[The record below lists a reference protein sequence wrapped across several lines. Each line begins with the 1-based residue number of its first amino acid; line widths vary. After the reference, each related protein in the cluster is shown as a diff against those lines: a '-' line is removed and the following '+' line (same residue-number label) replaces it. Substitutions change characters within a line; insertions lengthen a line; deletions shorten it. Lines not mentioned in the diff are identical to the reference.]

1 MPSFPRLRLPS
12 PFVLTSRLLAF
23 SAAATLS
30 LALAGCGGQRTEE
43 QNRSSGKDTEDGVP
57 KMIFRV
63 GNGTEPQDLDGQ
75 TVTGVPEH
83 KIIMALSEGLLGQ
96 DPRTLD
102 PIPGMAERWELS
114 DDGLTYTFHLREGL
128 KWSDGEPLTASEIV
142 ASFQRILSPALAAD
156 YAYLIYNF
164 VEGARDYYEGR
175 LADFAQ
181 VGFSAPDAR
190 TIVIQLKNPT
200 PFLLKMI
207 AGHYAWW
214 PVPVRV
220 IADHGPVD
228 QKRTPWTR
236 PGRFVGNGP
245 FRLKE
250 WSPNQR
256 IIVERNPHYWDAAT
270 LRLDEIHFYASDDV
284 ATSERLFRTGKLDL
298 TEGLPSSKIAAYAR
312 DQPEVLQRD
321 PLLALYFYRVNVTR
335 PPLDDARVRRA
346 LALAIDREALVRH
359 VTRGGEVPAYAVSY
373 PGTANYVPEARLSGS
388 LDDARA
394 LLAEAGY
401 PSGRG
406 LPKIELLYNT
416 SESHREIA
424 EAVQQMWKTTLGV
437 EVELVN
443 QEWKVYLDRQNTGD
457 FMLQRGGW
465 VADYV
470 DPHVFLEIWE
480 TGNGNN
486 KTGWGSPDYDA
497 LLHAALA
504 AKNDEERYAYYQ
516 KMDALLIEELPI
528 IPVYYYVKKGLLSPR
543 VKGYYPTLLDIHPY
557 KFIYLEN

>member
-1 MPSFPRLRLPS
+1 MMSRSLRR
-12 PFVLTSRLLAF
+12 FFARLLF
-23 SAAATLS
+23 DSPLVRIAALLALS
-30 LALAGCGGQRTEE
+30 LGLAGCGESRT
-43 QNRSSGKDTEDGVP
+43 QNGTGSGKATEDGKP
-57 KMIFRV
+57 KMVFRV

-83 KIIMALSEGLLGQ
+83 KIIMALSEGLLSQ
-96 DPRTLD
+96 DPRTLE
-102 PIPGMAERWELS
+102 PIPGMAERWEVS
-114 DDGLTYTFHLREGL
+114 EDGLTYTFHLREGL

-142 ASFQRILSPALAAD
+142 SSFKRILSPSLAAD
-156 YAYLIYNF
+156 YAYLVYNF
-164 VEGARDYYEGR
+164 VDGARDYYEGR
-175 LADFAQ
+175 LSDFGQ
-181 VGFSAPDAR
+181 VGFSSPDER
-190 TIVIQLKNPT
+190 TFVVRLKNPT

-220 IADHGPVD
+220 IAEHGPVD
-228 QKRTPWTR
+228 QKRTAWTR
-236 PGRFVGNGP
+236 QGRFVGNGP

-256 IIVERNPHYWDAAT
+256 IVVERNPHYWDAAT
-270 LRLDEIHFYASDDV
+270 VRLDEIHFYASDDV

-298 TEGLPSSKIAAYAR
+298 TEGLLSSKIATYAR

-321 PLLALYFYRVNVTR
+321 PLLALYFYRVNITR
-335 PPLDDARVRRA
+335 PPLDDVRVRRA

-373 PGTANYVPEARLSGS
+373 PGTAGYVPEARLNGS

-394 LLAEAGY
+394 LLSEAGY
-401 PSGRG
+401 PGGRG
-406 LPKIELLYNT
+406 LPKIEVLYNT

-424 EAVQQMWKTTLGV
+424 EAIQQMWKTALGV

-443 QEWKVYLDRQNTGD
+443 QEWRVYLDRQNTGD

-504 AKNDEERYAYYQ
+504 AKNDEERYGYYQ
-516 KMDALLIEELPI
+516 KMDALLVEDLPI

-557 KFIYLEN
+557 KFIYLED

>member
-1 MPSFPRLRLPS
+1 M
-12 PFVLTSRLLAF
+12 TSRYLRRFPPLLVAYF
-23 SAAATLS
+23 RFAPIAALIGLS
-30 LALAGCGGQRTEE
+30 LGLAGCGGQRA
-43 QNRSSGKDTEDGVP
+43 QNGSDTIKSADQRAP

-96 DPRTLD
+96 DPRTLE

-128 KWSDGEPLTASEIV
+128 KWSDGDPLTAADLV
-142 ASFQRILSPALAAD
+142 ASFQRILSPSLAAD
-156 YAYLIYNF
+156 YAYLVYNF

-175 LADFAQ
+175 LSDFAR
-181 VGFSAPDAR
+181 VGFAAPDER
-190 TIVIQLKNPT
+190 TFVVRLKNRT

-220 IADHGPVD
+220 IAQHGPVD

-245 FRLKE
+245 FRLKA

-256 IIVERNPHYWDAAT
+256 IVVERNPHYWDAAT
-270 LRLDEIHFYASDDV
+270 VRLDEIHFYASDDV
-284 ATSERLFRTGKLDL
+284 ATTERLFRTGKLDL
-298 TEGLPSSKIAAYAR
+298 TEGLPSSKIATYAR

-335 PPLDDARVRRA
+335 PPLDDVRIRRA

-373 PGTANYVPEARLSGS
+373 PGTADYVPEARLSGT
-388 LDDARA
+388 LNDARA

-401 PSGRG
+401 PGGRG

-416 SESHREIA
+416 SEGHREIA

-457 FMLQRGGW
+457 FMIQRGGW

-504 AKNDEERYAYYQ
+504 AQNDDERYRYYQ

-528 IPVYYYVKKGLLSPR
+528 IPIYYYVKKGLLSPR

-557 KFIYLEN
+557 KFIYLED

>member
-1 MPSFPRLRLPS
+1 
-12 PFVLTSRLLAF
+12 
-23 SAAATLS
+23 
-30 LALAGCGGQRTEE
+30 
-43 QNRSSGKDTEDGVP
+43 
-57 KMIFRV
+57 MIFRV

-96 DPRTLD
+96 DPRTLE
-102 PIPGMAERWELS
+102 PIPGMAERWEVS
-114 DDGLTYTFHLREGL
+114 PDGLTYTFHLREGL
-128 KWSDGEPLTASEIV
+128 KWSDGDPLTATELV
-142 ASFQRILSPALAAD
+142 ASFQRILSPSLAAD
-156 YAYLIYNF
+156 YAYLVYNF

-175 LADFAQ
+175 LNDFAR
-181 VGFSAPDAR
+181 VGFSAPDER
-190 TIVIQLKNPT
+190 TFVVRLKNRT

-220 IADHGPVD
+220 IAQHGPVD

-270 LRLDEIHFYASDDV
+270 VRLDEIHFYASDDV
-284 ATSERLFRTGKLDL
+284 ATTERLFRTGKLDL
-298 TEGLPSSKIAAYAR
+298 TEGLPSSKIATYAR

-335 PPLDDARVRRA
+335 PPLDDVRIRRA

-373 PGTANYVPEARLSGS
+373 PGTAGYVPEARLSGT
-388 LDDARA
+388 LDEARA

-401 PSGRG
+401 PGGRG

-424 EAVQQMWKTTLGV
+424 EAIQQMWKTTLGV

-457 FMLQRGGW
+457 FMIQRGGW

-504 AKNDEERYAYYQ
+504 AQNDDERYSYYQ
-516 KMDALLIEELPI
+516 KMDALLVEELPI

-543 VKGYYPTLLDIHPY
+543 VKGYFPTLLDIHPY
-557 KFIYLEN
+557 KFIYLED